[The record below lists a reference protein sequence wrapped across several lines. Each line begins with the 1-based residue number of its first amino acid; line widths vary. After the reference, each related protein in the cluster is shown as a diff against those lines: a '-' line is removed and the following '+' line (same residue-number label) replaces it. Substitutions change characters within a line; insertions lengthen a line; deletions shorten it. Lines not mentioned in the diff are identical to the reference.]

1 MYFSRIIFSV
11 CLALTTC
18 SVAAIELTDSL
29 HSLVLDAKQVLTLDN
44 TADFAPTAVSD
55 VETERL
61 GPNSIA
67 VYAPEN
73 AGFYSLVLS
82 NNKTS
87 KRLLVIV
94 KKPFNANNKQ
104 LNNYQIGLYPAP
116 YKGYTQYSAPNGFI
130 EIFEKD
136 LSRQLTPHVQV
147 KNVICKQVSGFP
159 KYLYINNDGLLMLE
173 DLLTFVQNEGIK
185 VGKFAFISGYRTP
198 HYNRSIGNGKHS
210 RHQYGDAFDLY
221 IDEDGDGRMDDL
233 NGDGKLTIA
242 DVDVLYKVF
251 EKFQKQSRY
260 NGGIGRYKPASH
272 HGGFVHIDNRG
283 FTARW

>member
-1 MYFSRIIFSV
+1 MYFSRIILSV
-11 CLALTTC
+11 FLALTTC
-18 SVAAIELTDSL
+18 SVAAIELSDSL
-29 HSLVLDAKQVLTLDN
+29 HSIVLDAKQVLTLDN
-44 TADFAPTAVSD
+44 TADFAPTTVSD

-67 VYAPEN
+67 IYAPEN
-73 AGFYSLVLS
+73 AGFYNLVLS
-82 NNKTS
+82 NDETS
-87 KRLLVIV
+87 KHLLVIV

-104 LNNYQIGLYPAP
+104 LNNYQIGLYPTP

-147 KNVICKQVSGFP
+147 KNIICKQVSGFP
-159 KYLYINNDGLLMLE
+159 KYLYVNNGGLMMLE
-173 DLLTFVQNEGIK
+173 ELLKFVQSEGIK
-185 VGKFAFISGYRTP
+185 VSKFAFISGYRTP

-221 IDEDGDGRMDDL
+221 IDEDSDGRMDDL
-233 NGDGKLTIA
+233 NGDGKLTVA

-260 NGGIGRYKPASH
+260 NGGIGRYRPASH

>member
-1 MYFSRIIFSV
+1 MYFSRIIFNV

-116 YKGYTQYSAPNGFI
+116 YKGYPQYSAPNGFI
-130 EIFEKD
+130 EIFGKD

-159 KYLYINNDGLLMLE
+159 KYLYVNNDGLMMLE
-173 DLLTFVQNEGIK
+173 ELLTFVQNEGIK
-185 VGKFAFISGYRTP
+185 VSKFAFISGYRTP